1 MLEEINNKDNSKHQ
15 LNRMCKTEKNQS
27 QKNFVE
33 MMQSKIAIRMIKN
46 KKGKSKNRTENESS
60 HYS

>member
-33 MMQSKIAIRMIKN
+33 MMQSKIAIKN
-46 KKGKSKNRTENESS
+46 DQE
-60 HYS
+60 